1 MRSSSFSLV
10 LLLLRWSPLLWL
22 SWTKT
27 AEIGVLAVAAE
38 VEV

>member
-1 MRSSSFSLV
+1 MRSSLLSLV
-10 LLLLRWSPLLWL
+10 LLLLRWSPSLWL

-27 AEIGVLAVAAE
+27 AEIGVLAMVAE